1 MAKERNKGV
10 GGKSRFFELMSEKLP
25 EDVGVYSKGL
35 RESEPI
41 KVPNKVEE
49 DEFEEFRQES
59 LEFERGKNRKN
70 IFNIFRKE
78 KEDLE
83 EVVHSY
89 GDINEEAE
97 QYISEESRAEMERVL
112 RGVVDTTDVINRA
125 LANDLNIE
133 DLIYIGYITK
143 NDYQI
148 YLKAEASRAEKE
160 RRRIESERRKKEEA
174 ERQSEAKRQQEEERK
189 KQLEEEARL
198 REEEEREEKEKL
210 ELLIKK
216 LSGEGKEEETTNIKE
231 PETSTEYTEPDDE
244 DNSYEGDD
252 VSRNTGTLPKTKSGI
267 SKFFSGG
274 VSDSN
279 SESDS
284 DSEEEQE
291 AKTKPKTKTIKE
303 ETRVLVKDFI
313 KENKEKQLE
322 PVEEKVED
330 KGNVYIVGDLNK
342 VLKNSGVGEKT
353 STGYMIT
360 KEDIDNHITEDLKGY
375 TVTVVQEPSKLEE
388 YLRSKNNLLVLT
400 QDVDK
405 GIAEKLGGILRRLR
419 DDKGVRYRVVTI
431 EGSNTEVKFDVVE
444 EAILLTGEGLDTYYE
459 NNPIDNYYDEKQ
471 GFSSLD
477 SLL

>member
-1 MAKERNKGV
+1 MSKERNKGV

-35 RESEPI
+35 RETEPI
-41 KVPNKVEE
+41 KEPKVEV
-49 DEFEEFRQES
+49 DDFEEFRQES
-59 LEFERGKNRKN
+59 IEFERGKNRKN
-70 IFNIFRKE
+70 ILNIFRKE

-83 EVVHSY
+83 DVVHSY
-89 GDINEEAE
+89 GDISEEAE
-97 QYISEESRAEMERVL
+97 QYISEESRSEMERVL

-143 NDYQI
+143 NDYQV

-174 ERQSEAKRQQEEERK
+174 ERQAEAKRQEEEERK
-189 KQLEEEARL
+189 KKLEEEARL
-198 REEEEREEKEKL
+198 REEEERAEKEKL

-216 LSGEGKEEETTNIKE
+216 LSGEGKEEGATWNQEQE
-231 PETSTEYTEPDDE
+231 PDTFTEYTNQVEE
-244 DNSYEGDD
+244 NVEEGITDTD
-252 VSRNTGTLPKTKSGI
+252 TLPKGKTRI
-267 SKFFSGG
+267 SNFFSG
-274 VSDSN
+274 VSDN
-279 SESDS
+279 ETETEKDYEPK
-284 DSEEEQE
+284 EEHKKEPIP
-291 AKTKPKTKTIKE
+291 KPIPKPKPKTETIKE
-303 ETRVLVKDFI
+303 
-313 KENKEKQLE
+313 KQIE
-322 PVEEKVED
+322 PKVEKVLD

-360 KEDIDNHITEDLKGY
+360 KEDIENHITENLRGY
-375 TVTVVQEPSKLEE
+375 TITVVEEPSKLEE

-405 GIAEKLGGILRRLR
+405 VIAEKLGGILRRLR

-444 EAILLTGEGLDTYYE
+444 ESILLTGEGLDTYYK